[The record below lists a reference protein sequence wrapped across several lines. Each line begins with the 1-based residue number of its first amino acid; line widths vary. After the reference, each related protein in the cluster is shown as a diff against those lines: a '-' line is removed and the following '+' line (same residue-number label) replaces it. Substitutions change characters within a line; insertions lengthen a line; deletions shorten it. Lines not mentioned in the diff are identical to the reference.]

1 VGEESELGEDL
12 RRALAAR
19 GREVSLAEARDLALA
34 LLDLLRN
41 DLLVPATDD
50 APSGRP
56 HVYNMGPFRY
66 KNQEEAPC

>member
-1 VGEESELGEDL
+1 LEERSPLGADL
-12 RRALAAR
+12 QRALAAR

-41 DLLVPATDD
+41 DLLVPITDD

-56 HVYNMGPFRY
+56 HVYNMGSSHYREGSGKP
-66 KNQEEAPC
+66 